1 MSTRT
6 STRRRRV
13 AALTLA
19 GTASAVA
26 LAGVTVGAQTND
38 EPGGVT
44 STTIAPSSTT
54 TLVGTENPFAGLPVT
69 FAAYLSSGQQV
80 PATTSTAWGQ
90 ATFELAADGTTLD
103 WSATFVGL
111 PTAAAGHL
119 HWAPPGQSGEVVLPL
134 FEEVTATGPVLHLSG
149 SVSEDDLTGPLAGA
163 TFDALVA
170 QIAAGNV
177 YVNVHTSDGVED
189 TPEPGDY
196 PDGEIRGQVLV
207 WTVGTV
213 EGPGGTTTTT
223 EPTTS
228 TTGGSTTSTT
238 GGSTTSTTAPTT
250 STTEGTTSTTDGTTS
265 TTDGTTSTTDGSTTS
280 TTEDTTTTTDGAI
293 PAVPIG

>member
-13 AALTLA
+13 AAFTLA
-19 GTASAVA
+19 GAASAVA
-26 LAGVTVGAQTND
+26 LAGVTVGAQPTD
-38 EPGGVT
+38 EPGG
-44 STTIAPSSTT
+44 SSSTT
-54 TLVGTENPFAGLPVT
+54 LAPPSTTTPVGTENPFAGLPVT
-69 FAAYLSSGQQV
+69 FASYLSSGQQV

-90 ATFELAADGTTLD
+90 ATFELAADGTTLE
-103 WSATFVGL
+103 WSATLVGL
-111 PTAAAGHL
+111 PAVEAGHL

-134 FEEVTATGPVLHLSG
+134 FEAVIATGPVLELSG
-149 SVSEDDLTGPLAGA
+149 SVSEADLTGPLAGA

-177 YVNVHTSDGVED
+177 YINVHTSDGVED

-207 WTVGTV
+207 WTVGSV
-213 EGPGGTTTTT
+213 DGPGATTTTT
-223 EPTTS
+223 D
-228 TTGGSTTSTT
+228 GSTTSTT
-238 GGSTTSTTAPTT
+238 DGSTTSTTDG
-250 STTEGTTSTTDGTTS
+250 STTSTTDGS
-265 TTDGTTSTTDGSTTS
+265 TTSTTDGSTTS
-280 TTEDTTTTTDGAI
+280 TTEGTTTTTTDGAI